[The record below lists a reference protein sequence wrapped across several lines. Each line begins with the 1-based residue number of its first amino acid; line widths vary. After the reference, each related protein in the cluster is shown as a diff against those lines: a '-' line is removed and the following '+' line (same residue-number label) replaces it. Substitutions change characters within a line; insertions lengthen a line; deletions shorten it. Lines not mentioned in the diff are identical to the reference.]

1 MVDLS
6 DVDASDAGE
15 MMSFE
20 VMEPHRAR
28 MYIEEAD
35 KKPTKSGDGSYLGLK
50 IKIEGGVH
58 AGRTLYVNLN
68 LWNKNETA
76 VTIAKSEWKAIQLAT
91 VGHANVKNSEEIRF
105 KPFEGEIDVRKN
117 KKSEKMENYIK
128 KYEAIGA
135 QPTAVK
141 SAVKSAPVAA
151 ATKPPAPWEKK

>member
-1 MVDLS
+1 MVDVS
-6 DVDASDAGE
+6 DVDASQAGE
-15 MMSFE
+15 MMSFD

-35 KKPTKSGDGSYLGLK
+35 KKTTKNGDGAYLGLK
-50 IKIEGGVH
+50 IKIEGGQH
-58 AGRTLYVNLN
+58 NGRTLYVNLN

-76 VTIAKSEWKAIQLAT
+76 VTIAKAEWKAIQMAT

-117 KKSEKMENYIK
+117 KQTDKMENYIK

-141 SAVKSAPVAA
+141 SAVASPAAPVAA
-151 ATKPPAPWEKK
+151 QAPWMKK

>member
-35 KKPTKSGDGSYLGLK
+35 KKSTKAGDGSYLGLK

-58 AGRTLYVNLN
+58 AGRILYVNLN

-117 KKSEKMENYIK
+117 KSTDKMENFIK

-141 SAVKSAPVAA
+141 SATPTTAA
-151 ATKPPAPWEKK
+151 APAQAPWMKK

>member
-6 DVDASDAGE
+6 DVDVSDAGE
-15 MMSFE
+15 MMSFD

-35 KKPTKSGDGSYLGLK
+35 KKPTKAGDGSYLGLK

-58 AGRTLYVNLN
+58 DGRIIFVNLN
-68 LWNKNETA
+68 LWNKSDQA
-76 VTIAKSEWKAIQLAT
+76 VTIAKAEWKAIQLAT

-117 KKSEKMENYIK
+117 RSTDKMENYIK

-141 SAVKSAPVAA
+141 SATPAPSTAPA
-151 ATKPPAPWEKK
+151 PAPWIKK